1 MVSVRMTTDGAPPM
15 TRRES
20 ALVALLRKQTIENSD
35 LIHYH
40 CIVHQEAL
48 VARVLNLHDLMKI
61 GG

>member
-1 MVSVRMTTDGAPPM
+1 MTTDGAPPM

-48 VARVLNLHDLMKI
+48 VARVLNLNDLMKI